1 MVDVIIS
8 MIVGSNFDRSLIH
21 KIFKRSI
28 HFLDWAFFIW
38 GHPVPEMRR
47 KKAPHFGTGLR
58 HPLYPVVLRKA
69 KNGMFE
75 IMSVIT
81 NIKRV
86 LCFRTRTF
94 FW

>member
-1 MVDVIIS
+1 

-69 KNGMFE
+69 KNGMSLLPLVFSPAGRRALAPVARRDE
-75 IMSVIT
+75 KSM
-81 NIKRV
+81 
-86 LCFRTRTF
+86 
-94 FW
+94 